1 MILNQIKSILIKDF
15 LIEYSYKGRFI
26 YSILFIFIQLAI
38 FYFLSGFLEASYT
51 KNNDS
56 PISNL
61 FGFFILGVCFLD
73 ISYTLISHV
82 SIKIE
87 EYKKI
92 GIFEELFILPV
103 HPINLILM
111 SNIYPVIFSLFK
123 LVIYLAC
130 GSVFFGIELNE
141 SKNLFILI
149 LTISFGII
157 TLLSISLIA
166 SSLSILYYRGVYI
179 STIHNTISLL
189 FGGVLY
195 PMSFI
200 YKDLFFLELFIPLH
214 SMLDLARYA
223 LGLYEMDYHDLTLNI
238 FLVII
243 HSIIFTLLGYI
254 SIKFAF
260 KKAFR
265 EGRISLY

>member
-1 MILNQIKSILIKDF
+1 MTINQIKSILMKDF

-26 YSILFIFIQLAI
+26 YSILFIFIQLAV
-38 FYFLSGFLEASYT
+38 FYLLSGFLEASYT
-51 KNNDS
+51 KNSES

-61 FGFFILGVCFLD
+61 FGFFIIGICFLD

-123 LVIYLAC
+123 LIIYLAF
-130 GSVFFGIELNE
+130 GSIFFGIKLYEPI
-141 SKNLFILI
+141 NLLILI
-149 LTISFGII
+149 LTISFGLI
-157 TLLSISLIA
+157 TLISFSLIA
-166 SSLSILYYRGVYI
+166 SSLSILYYRGAYI
-179 STIHNTISLL
+179 STIHNTISIL

-195 PMSFI
+195 PVSYI
-200 YKDLFFLELFIPLH
+200 YKDLFFLELVIPLH

-223 LGLYEMDYHDLTLNI
+223 LDLYDMNQNDLTLNI

-243 HSIIFTLLGYI
+243 HSIIFTLLGLI

-265 EGRISLY
+265 EGRISFY